1 MRVTDNMRFTS
12 AQRSLAALRSRHA
25 QLTNQIT
32 SGSRVSAPSDDPV
45 AAARMTRLAAQASR
59 TADYRATID
68 TVRSDIRLSE
78 STLAEAAGLMVRA
91 QELAMQ
97 GANGSLT
104 AEDRRTLAE
113 EVEALQSQ
121 FVATANTRGGRG
133 FLFSGNRTDTA
144 ALSPTGTYQGDGE
157 EHAVEVSPG
166 VTAAVTV
173 SGAEAFTAAGGVDAF
188 ATLGALR
195 AALLAGDGAQV
206 ADTLGNLEA
215 SRAQIV
221 RAQAKSGLI
230 MNRLDAAD
238 EALSVTALEL
248 DRRRSELGE
257 VDPFSALSELSQLT
271 TTLEQAIAVARNTLG
286 TGNDLF

>member
-1 MRVTDNMRFTS
+1 MRVTDNMRFAS
-12 AQRSLAALRSRHA
+12 AQRSLSALRSRHA
-25 QLTNQIT
+25 ELTNQVT
-32 SGSRVSAPSDDPV
+32 SGSRIGAPSDDPV
-45 AAARMTRLAAQASR
+45 AAARMTRIAAQAAR

-78 STLAEAAGLMVRA
+78 STLAEASTLMVRA

-104 AEDRRTLAE
+104 AEDRRTLAT
-113 EVEALQSQ
+113 EVDALRSQ
-121 FVATANTRGGRG
+121 LISTANTRGSRG
-133 FLFSGNRTDTA
+133 FLFSGNLSDTA
-144 ALSPTGTYQGDGE
+144 TLSPTGAYQGDGE
-157 EHAVEVSPG
+157 EHSVEISPG

-188 ATLGALR
+188 GALS
-195 AALLAGDGAQV
+195 ALHSALVAGDGEQV
-206 ADTLGNLEA
+206 ATTLGNLEA

-230 MNRLDAAD
+230 MNRLDSAD

-248 DRRRSELGE
+248 ERRSGELGE

-271 TTLEQAIAVARNTLG
+271 TTLEQAIAVARNTLN

>member
-1 MRVTDNMRFTS
+1 MRVTDNMRFAS
-12 AQRSLAALRSRHA
+12 AQRSLSALRSRHA
-25 QLTNQIT
+25 ELTNQVT
-32 SGSRVSAPSDDPV
+32 SGSRIGAPSDDPV
-45 AAARMTRLAAQASR
+45 AAARMTRVAAQASR

-68 TVRSDIRLSE
+68 TVRSDTRLSE
-78 STLAEAAGLMVRA
+78 STLAEASSLMVRA
-91 QELAMQ
+91 QELALQ

-104 AEDRRTLAE
+104 AEDRRTLAT
-113 EVEALQSQ
+113 EVDALRSQ
-121 FVATANTRGGRG
+121 FIATANTRGNRG
-133 FLFSGNRTDTA
+133 FLFSGNHSDTA
-144 ALSPTGTYQGDGE
+144 ALSPTGAYQGDGE
-157 EHAVEVSPG
+157 EHAVEISPG

-188 ATLGALR
+188 AALS
-195 AALLAGDGAQV
+195 ALHSALTAGEGEQV
-206 ADTLGNLEA
+206 AATLGNLEA

-248 DRRRSELGE
+248 ERQRSELGE
-257 VDPFSALSELSQLT
+257 VDPFRALSELSQLT
-271 TTLEQAIAVARNTLG
+271 TTLEQAIAVARNTLN

>member
-1 MRVTDNMRFTS
+1 MRVTENMRFAS
-12 AQRSLAALRSRHA
+12 AQRSISALRSRQA
-25 QLTNQIT
+25 DLTNQIT
-32 SGSRVSAPSDDPV
+32 SGNRIGAPSDDPI
-45 AAARMTRLAAQASR
+45 AAARLTRLAAQASR

-78 STLAEAAGLMVRA
+78 STLAEASSLIVRA

-97 GANGSLT
+97 GANGSLN
-104 AEDRRTLAE
+104 AEDRRTLAT
-113 EVEALQSQ
+113 EVEALQAQ
-121 FVATANTRGGRG
+121 FLSTANTRGSRG
-133 FLFSGNRTDTA
+133 SLFSGNRTDTPT
-144 ALSPTGTYQGDGE
+144 LSTTGAYQGDDA
-157 EHAVEVSPG
+157 EHEVEIAPG
-166 VTAAVTV
+166 VTAVVTV

-188 ATLGALR
+188 ASLSALH
-195 AALLAGDGAQV
+195 AALQSGDGEQV
-206 ADTLGNLEA
+206 ARTLGNLEA

-230 MNRLDAAD
+230 MNRLDSAD

-248 DRRRSELGE
+248 DRRSSELGE

-271 TTLEQAIAVARNTLG
+271 TTLEQAIAVARNTLN

>member
-1 MRVTDNMRFTS
+1 MRVTDNMRFAS
-12 AQRSLAALRSRHA
+12 AQRSLSALRSRHA
-25 QLTNQIT
+25 ELTNQVT
-32 SGSRVSAPSDDPV
+32 SGSRIGAPSDDPV
-45 AAARMTRLAAQASR
+45 AAARMTRLAAQAAR

-78 STLAEAAGLMVRA
+78 STLAEASSLMVRA

-104 AEDRRTLAE
+104 AEDRRTLAT
-113 EVEALQSQ
+113 EVDALRSQ
-121 FVATANTRGGRG
+121 LISTANARGSRG
-133 FLFSGNRTDTA
+133 FLFSGNLADTA
-144 ALSPTGTYQGDGE
+144 ALSPTGAYQGDGG
-157 EHAVEVSPG
+157 EHAVEISPG
-166 VTAAVTV
+166 VTATVTV

-188 ATLGALR
+188 GALS
-195 AALLAGDGAQV
+195 ALHSALLAGEGEQV
-206 ADTLGNLEA
+206 AETLANLEA

-221 RAQAKSGLI
+221 RSQAKSGLI

-271 TTLEQAIAVARNTLG
+271 TTLEQAIAVARNTLN